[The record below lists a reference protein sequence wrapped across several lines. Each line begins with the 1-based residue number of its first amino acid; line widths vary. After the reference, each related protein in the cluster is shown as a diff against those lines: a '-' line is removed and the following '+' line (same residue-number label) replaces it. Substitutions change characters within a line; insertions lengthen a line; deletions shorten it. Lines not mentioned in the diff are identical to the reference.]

1 MNDADF
7 KLYVIAE
14 MNYKKKNDRKHDK
27 ELFPPKWY
35 SNYDYKFKVNVLAEA
50 MKKNILIRDTDLY
63 KNMLLD
69 IK

>member
-14 MNYKKKNDRKHDK
+14 MNYKKKNDGKDDE

-35 SNYDYKFKVNVLAEA
+35 SSYDYKFKVNVLAEA
-50 MKKNILIRDTDLY
+50 IKKNILIKDTDLY
-63 KNMLLD
+63 KEKIND